1 MNDPEATVRAYYAAL
16 DECAYDEF
24 DELLVPGFVQRRS
37 DRSFEGRESFVA
49 FMRDDRP
56 VTGTTHALDTVFVAD
71 GEREV
76 AVRGRL
82 LDFDEQSSSSPASQA
97 RQDADDEVLF
107 RFVDVH
113 ELTDDG
119 RIERLETFTQ

>member
-1 MNDPEATVRAYYAAL
+1 MTDAEATVRTFYAAL
-16 DECAYDEF
+16 DDDAYDDLES
-24 DELLVPGFVQRRS
+24 LLVPEFVQRRP
-37 DRSFEGRESFVA
+37 DRTFDGRDAFVS

-56 VTGTTHALDTVFVAD
+56 MTDTAHELDTVFVAD
-71 GEREV
+71 ETAEV

-82 LDFDEQSSSSPASQA
+82 LDFDEQSSSGPASQA
-97 RQDADDEVLF
+97 RQDANDELLF

>member
-1 MNDPEATVRAYYAAL
+1 MSDPEATVRAYYAAL
-16 DECAYDEF
+16 DEGAYDEF